1 MKLTAHQ
8 CIALKRVDPRIE
20 HSEGDH
26 MIAVTI
32 GDLTA
37 FVNEDGF
44 FKLSSH
50 TWAISPED
58 EATLLRAMADLR
70 FREWG
75 EEAVA
80 AGIDRML
87 ERHGAG
93 RGQEC

>member
-8 CIALKRVDPRIE
+8 CIALKRVDPRID

-26 MIAVTI
+26 MIAVTL

-44 FKLSSH
+44 FKLSPH
-50 TWAISPED
+50 TWAISSED
-58 EATLLRAMADLR
+58 KATLLRAMADLG

-75 EEAVA
+75 DEAVA
-80 AGIDRML
+80 AGIGRML
-87 ERHGAG
+87 ARHGAR